1 MFQLVLTVLS
11 KIMDY
16 SLKDWPTRRTVSQ
29 HVFVYKCLYTNI
41 SLYAAMFYV
50 SQQCV
55 CIQKNIMCLF
65 DYSKVFVY
73 SNVFLQQCICMDHS
87 SVFV

>member
-1 MFQLVLTVLS
+1 MQQCF
-11 KIMDY
+11 MY
-16 SLKDWPTRRTVSQ
+16 
-29 HVFVYKCLYTNI
+29 HNNVFVYK
-41 SLYAAMFYV
+41 
-50 SQQCV
+50 
-55 CIQKNIMCLF
+55 KNIMCLF